1 MKGVETVPVST
12 SEQASEIPFEPTET
26 VVNDIA
32 KEKADENVENA
43 TRSEAEPKA
52 LEFQEKI
59 EILAAH
65 FGTQYFKYGKHEGTF
80 DEMINLCGAVRMM
93 IDQESPE
100 AIVDWLSEYVVDT
113 PEPAKDEGEPDND
126 TSEVVEDELDD
137 DKKPVEISKVL
148 PVEPVKKS
156 LPVPDKKPTESP
168 VADTNIVVPVAV
180 VAAISLQKE
189 QENVIEVPAV
199 AEVQPVEVPKV
210 VVPIIERS
218 DVVETPKDIIEE
230 PEQVNQQ
237 QEHKEHIETPAE
249 MPAELPT
256 EEEAVEAPI
265 VAIRDE
271 PHEAIEL
278 SDFIDNE
285 ADEVFYE
292 AENDEPISEIIED
305 EKIELSVA
313 EVFDS
318 WQELA
323 EEDVPLEEFLV
334 AMVEGLSSEVQVVPQ
349 AAQEVIIETDEG
361 LEKVS
366 PELQSMLAEIVTI
379 KAAVERLQYAK
390 TKEECSTEVEEII
403 TRMTELLRLLG
414 YENPEKIIRDFLY
427 THPLSS
433 LFELIEALEISLRQR
448 IQQEAVR
455 SQQKGNVHKR
465 HLSFGR
471 FVLYVMQSIS
481 HRNATADL
489 SI

>member
-1 MKGVETVPVST
+1 MIT
-12 SEQASEIPFEPTET
+12 SEQISEIPFEPTE
-26 VVNDIA
+26 VVINDIA
-32 KEKADENVENA
+32 KEKADENVETA
-43 TRSEAEPKA
+43 IRSEAEPKA

-65 FGTQYFKYGKHEGTF
+65 FANQYFKYGKHEGTF
-80 DEMINLCGAVRMM
+80 DEMIDLCGAVRMM

-100 AIVDWLSEYVVDT
+100 AIVDWLSEYVVDA
-113 PEPAKDEGEPDND
+113 PEPAKN
-126 TSEVVEDELDD
+126 EDELDNAPEETKDELGD
-137 DKKPVEISKVL
+137 DKKSVEISKV
-148 PVEPVKKS
+148 PTIEPSKKS
-156 LPVPDKKPTESP
+156 PPVPDKKSTESP
-168 VADTNIVVPVAV
+168 VVGTNIVVPVVA
-180 VAAISLQKE
+180 VAAISLQKV
-189 QENVIEVPAV
+189 QENVIEA
-199 AEVQPVEVPKV
+199 PKV
-210 VVPIIERS
+210 VMPIVEHS
-218 DVVETPKDIIEE
+218 DVVETPKDIIKE
-230 PEQVNQQ
+230 PEQVNQK
-237 QEHKEHIETPAE
+237 QEHKEHIETPVE

-256 EEEAVEAPI
+256 EEETVEAPI
-265 VAIRDE
+265 VAIEEE

-285 ADEVFYE
+285 ADEVFYK

-305 EKIELSVA
+305 EKIELPVA

-323 EEDVPLEEFLV
+323 EENVPLEEFLV
-334 AMVEGLSSEVQVVPQ
+334 AMVEELSSEVQAVPQ
-349 AAQEVIIETDEG
+349 AAQEVVIETDEVI
-361 LEKVS
+361 EKVS

-379 KAAVERLQYAK
+379 KAAVERLQHAK

-414 YENPEKIIRDFLY
+414 YDNPEKIIRDFLY

-455 SQQKGNVHKR
+455 SQQKGSVHKR
-465 HLSFGR
+465 HLSFGKL
-471 FVLYVMQSIS
+471 VLYVVQSIS
-481 HRNATADL
+481 HRNAVADL

>member
-1 MKGVETVPVST
+1 MKGVEAVSMIT
-12 SEQASEIPFEPTET
+12 SEQISEIPFEPTE
-26 VVNDIA
+26 VVINDIA
-32 KEKADENVENA
+32 KEKADENVETA
-43 TRSEAEPKA
+43 IRSEAEPKA

-65 FGTQYFKYGKHEGTF
+65 FSTQYFKYGKHEGTF
-80 DEMINLCGAVRMM
+80 DEMIDLCGAVRMM

-100 AIVDWLSEYVVDT
+100 AIVDWLSEYVVDA
-113 PEPAKDEGEPDND
+113 PEPAKDEDEPDNAPD
-126 TSEVVEDELDD
+126 VTKDELDD

-156 LPVPDKKPTESP
+156 LAVPDKKSTESP
-168 VADTNIVVPVAV
+168 VADTNIAVPIVA
-180 VAAISLQKE
+180 VAAISLQKV
-189 QENVIEVPAV
+189 QENIT
-199 AEVQPVEVPKV
+199 EVPKV
-210 VVPIIERS
+210 VEVKTVELPKVIAPIVEHS

-237 QEHKEHIETPAE
+237 QEHKEYIETPVE

-256 EEEAVEAPI
+256 KEETVEAPI
-265 VAIRDE
+265 VAIQDE

-292 AENDEPISEIIED
+292 AENDEPISETIED
-305 EKIELSVA
+305 EKTELSVV

-323 EEDVPLEEFLV
+323 EENVPLEEFLV
-334 AMVEGLSSEVQVVPQ
+334 AMVEELSSEVQVVPQ
-349 AAQEVIIETDEG
+349 TAQEVVIETDEV

-379 KAAVERLQYAK
+379 KAAVERLQHAK

-414 YENPEKIIRDFLY
+414 YDNPEKIIRDFLY

-455 SQQKGNVHKR
+455 SQQKGSVHKR
-465 HLSFGR
+465 HLSFGK
-471 FVLYVMQSIS
+471 FVLYVVQSIS
-481 HRNATADL
+481 HRNAVADL